1 MDRLPEGDFSS
12 EAAHDAMEK
21 LRAVGDDVNKDWS
34 RVCGALRAA
43 TSELIEIDD
52 SIKQRLESNFW
63 PTFNNLIKHE
73 KVYNPAV
80 IGEVMARFEE
90 IMAAE
95 RQAEMVFFETEVLP
109 KLNRRAFWHGLLGMP
124 YDNMADYEAM
134 MSKRPTNIDTV

>member
-52 SIKQRLESNFW
+52 SIKQSLESNFW
-63 PTFNNLIKHE
+63 PTFNDLIEHE
-73 KVYNPAV
+73 KVYNPTV
-80 IGEVMARFEE
+80 MNEVMARFEE
-90 IMAAE
+90 IMETE
-95 RQAEMVFFETEVLP
+95 RQAEMTYFETKVLP
-109 KLNRRAFWHGLLGMP
+109 KLNRRAFWHGLLGIP
-124 YDNMADYEAM
+124 YDNMAEYEAM
-134 MSKRPTNIDTV
+134 MSERPTDVGIV